1 MLGLCL
7 VLSGCRDATGG
18 STGLEDDTQDTVGSV
33 DSGDSGGAESSP
45 IYTAQDVGQLVAELA
60 ETGLPTARELRDSY
74 QTLMLNG
81 DEGCPG
87 SATEIEDLLE
97 GCTSETGWYFGGL
110 LTFVTEEVEDEEGRR
125 AKNFWTDTC
134 DFQIVSPTGVALIG
148 GGDIE
153 GRWQQQ
159 GSERLVSTSMVKGTW
174 IYPESEHN
182 WLSAGMSMDLAFRLD
197 REEGADN
204 LNLWGTFGT
213 PGIDL
218 YLDNLYFDGNEACGG
233 QVSSGTSWLRQADGT
248 WYEMVWAEDCSGC
261 FTVEWDF
268 TEDLGEACIDLS
280 GLKAT
285 VVAELEV
292 EP

>member
-1 MLGLCL
+1 MAAG
-7 VLSGCRDATGG
+7 ATPY
-18 STGLEDDTQDTVGSV
+18 D
-33 DSGDSGGAESSP
+33 
-45 IYTAQDVGQLVAELA
+45 
-60 ETGLPTARELRDSY
+60 
-74 QTLMLNG
+74 LMV
-81 DEGCPG
+81 
-87 SATEIEDLLE
+87 SATRVVFGEWTALKLAVENEWGGNDTRGRALALLQRVLDGMTRAEKVHRDEIEDLLE

-110 LTFVTEEVEDEEGRR
+110 LTFVTEQVEDEEGRR

-174 IYPESEHN
+174 IYTESEHS

-268 TEDLGEACIDLS
+268 TEDLGEACVDLS